1 MNELQITTR
10 MRVQAGRLEQFK
22 RQAREC
28 IRQAASK
35 DIGILRYDW
44 FISRD
49 GTMCEVREAYSGS
62 DAFLLH
68 RANLSEA
75 VDRLFGGF
83 VEEHVTT
90 AYGAPSPQ
98 LVRLAHILGSQVT
111 WYSLFEAL
119 GRRYPDTAVHHDV
132 IREV

>member
-1 MNELQITTR
+1 MNEVQITTR
-10 MRVQAGRLEQFK
+10 MRVQTGRLEQFK
-22 RQAREC
+22 RQALEC
-28 IRQAASK
+28 IRQAVSK

-49 GTMCEVREAYSGS
+49 GTMCEVREAYSGA

-75 VDRLFGGF
+75 VDRLLGEF

-90 AYGAPSPQ
+90 AYGEPSPQ
-98 LVRLAHILGSQVT
+98 LVRLVDGLGSRVT
-111 WYSLFEAL
+111 WYSPFEGL
-119 GRRYPDTAVHHDV
+119 GRRYPAGASVTSN
-132 IREV
+132 E